1 MDENIERTDKNKEN
15 MAAESGAAKQHQPTP
30 GPEDEVKKPE
40 PSEESEA
47 PGAAS
52 EQNGTEESSAQ
63 DDANGPESE
72 EKSEPEEKSAESA
85 ADDKDAEP
93 DDAPI
98 LLDAPAEEAKK
109 DHIRMPDAPAP
120 EPPASGA
127 AARLFDALSYA
138 GLPVL
143 LILAAAM
150 TFLEVWQVRDLWF
163 SDEVRLADAFMNLK
177 GGDWLMLTMNGLPY
191 PDKPP
196 LYFWFMDAL
205 TRIPGVGAPMVLFL
219 AVALSHLLFIG
230 SIWLLARGTGH
241 DRREAFAAGLVA
253 LGCAYISGAACYP
266 RMDLLFAAVVTLG
279 MTCLYRG
286 WIKSF
291 APFWLAAGFL
301 LMGAATLIKSPLG
314 IAFAVVTSVIFL
326 FWRGT
331 PGRLNGRDGLPGF
344 VLMLL
349 MLMAWAG
356 ALYLGGHQ
364 DYLRDMVGT
373 QLAGRVLEG
382 GRHVQP
388 WWYYLAALPIMW
400 LPWILVI
407 LFVNWFAAL
416 RGIPAAWKTRKE
428 RGGSS
433 WLWIWLVT
441 GAAMLSLVQAKM
453 SVYALPLLA
462 PLAVLTGRS
471 VMRLTPGRSRC
482 FFSLVSVLIALAG
495 LALVALEAF
504 PVVRPYIGS
513 YLPAVPAMADPWLDA
528 LHGTMYMGG
537 VLILLAVALLF
548 FTRLALPG
556 GALLVTAFG
565 MIVML
570 LPYQAFVAP
579 SMDKILSPR
588 AQAEAMAAKVKEG
601 YAPAAF
607 DVYPGAYAWHLN
619 LLLPQQQG
627 RLAVP
632 DLATPAER
640 DAWLK
645 AHPMTVMAMP
655 ESDWKAWTDKPSDAA
670 VLLTSWMVHKPY
682 VVVAV
687 NASAQTSAEAAPAD
701 GTAESSEA
709 PAEAPAASAAPATEP
724 AATPAAEPAAEEAP
738 EASSAPA
745 PAAPAEPAQT
755 PAGSADSAARS

>member
-1 MDENIERTDKNKEN
+1 
-15 MAAESGAAKQHQPTP
+15 
-30 GPEDEVKKPE
+30 
-40 PSEESEA
+40 
-47 PGAAS
+47 
-52 EQNGTEESSAQ
+52 
-63 DDANGPESE
+63 
-72 EKSEPEEKSAESA
+72 
-85 ADDKDAEP
+85 
-93 DDAPI
+93 
-98 LLDAPAEEAKK
+98 
-109 DHIRMPDAPAP
+109 
-120 EPPASGA
+120 
-127 AARLFDALSYA
+127 
-138 GLPVL
+138 
-143 LILAAAM
+143 
-150 TFLEVWQVRDLWF
+150 
-163 SDEVRLADAFMNLK
+163 
-177 GGDWLMLTMNGLPY
+177 
-191 PDKPP
+191 
-196 LYFWFMDAL
+196 
-205 TRIPGVGAPMVLFL
+205 
-219 AVALSHLLFIG
+219 
-230 SIWLLARGTGH
+230 
-241 DRREAFAAGLVA
+241 
-253 LGCAYISGAACYP
+253 
-266 RMDLLFAAVVTLG
+266 
-279 MTCLYRG
+279 
-286 WIKSF
+286 
-291 APFWLAAGFL
+291 
-301 LMGAATLIKSPLG
+301 
-314 IAFAVVTSVIFL
+314 
-326 FWRGT
+326 
-331 PGRLNGRDGLPGF
+331 
-344 VLMLL
+344 
-349 MLMAWAG
+349 
-356 ALYLGGHQ
+356 
-364 DYLRDMVGT
+364 
-373 QLAGRVLEG
+373 
-382 GRHVQP
+382 
-388 WWYYLAALPIMW
+388 
-400 LPWILVI
+400 
-407 LFVNWFAAL
+407 
-416 RGIPAAWKTRKE
+416 
-428 RGGSS
+428 
-433 WLWIWLVT
+433 
-441 GAAMLSLVQAKM
+441 M

-556 GALLVTAFG
+556 GALLITAFG

-655 ESDWKAWTDKPSDAA
+655 ESDWKAWTDKPADAA

-687 NASAQTSAEAAPAD
+687 NAGVQTSDEAAPAD
-701 GTAESSEA
+701 GTAAAESS
-709 PAEAPAASAAPATEP
+709 EAPAASAAPASPTTEP